1 MLFHTRVFL
10 KSCFEISVFLSRIPM
25 LACLIKAS
33 IQPPNKHK
41 TLFRRLYNVLNVKKT
56 SYGTGLAFPGSYL
69 YCVGVEKWK
78 IIVSREN
85 RVRPEKYFDVD
96 QYNEPGGKL
105 LSTFKVNSKSLFLT
119 FIFVRTKILISA
131 RGQNRIRR
139 KWNMMDIRKF
149 IWNLSYIQ
157 RNKKDNFPCI
167 SFSSNTI
174 LSLFYFIF
182 PQRRNST
189 ARSMDVQWVVH
200 YR

>member
-149 IWNLSYIQ
+149 I
-157 RNKKDNFPCI
+157 
-167 SFSSNTI
+167 
-174 LSLFYFIF
+174 
-182 PQRRNST
+182 
-189 ARSMDVQWVVH
+189 
-200 YR
+200 